1 MMFQLQLLAGAV
13 ALALAFGAGWQTR
26 AWKAGADDAAQ
37 VRADASTA
45 RKQAANGDV
54 AATRHEATRA
64 TLQRQDAVLVK
75 EIERVVEKPVYRTE
89 CIDADGLRIIAAA
102 LSGAADPGEPAPAVP
117 DTGPAD

>member
-1 MMFQLQLLAGAV
+1 MIYTHLAAALLAG
-13 ALALAFGAGWQTR
+13 LLAFGAGWQVR
-26 AWKAGADDAAQ
+26 SWKADSDAVAQ

-45 RKQAANGDV
+45 RKQAANGDA
-54 AATRHEATRA
+54 AATRHESTRA
-64 TLQRQDAVLVK
+64 TLQRQDAVLVR

-117 DTGPAD
+117 DPGPAD